1 MPRLG
6 RDEYVRSHA
15 LGNDYLVVDPH
26 TLSVRLTPGRVRAI
40 CDRHQGVGSDGIL
53 TLERSRRADVGMR
66 IFNPD
71 GSEAEKSGNGIRIFA
86 KCLWD
91 HGYVR
96 RRSFTI
102 DTKGG
107 IVGVALDVRGR
118 AVRSI
123 AAEMGRATFRSR
135 EIPVAGAD
143 REVVGEQIEAA
154 GQRLEFTAVSVGNPH
169 CVVFVDDPAAV
180 DLARLGPALENH
192 RMFPNR
198 INVQFVRVDSP
209 SKVSI
214 RIWERGAGETMAS
227 GSSSSAVAA
236 VCVRRGRTG
245 RDLAVHSPGGVLRV
259 EVAPDYALRL
269 TGPVEEVSRGR
280 ISPDLLARLRR
291 KGVT

>member
-15 LGNDYLVVDPH
+15 LGNDYLVMDPR
-26 TLSVRLTPGRVRAI
+26 TLSLRLTPERVRRI

-53 TLERSRRADVGMR
+53 TIERSRRADAGLRV
-66 IFNPD
+66 FNPD

-91 HGYVR
+91 HGYLR

-102 DTKGG
+102 ETKGG
-107 IVGVALDVRGR
+107 LVGVALDVRRG

-123 AAEMGRATFRSR
+123 TAEMGRATFRSR
-135 EIPVAGAD
+135 EIPVAGPD
-143 REVVGEQIEAA
+143 REVVGEPIDAA
-154 GQRLEFTAVSVGNPH
+154 GERLEFTAVAVGNPH

-192 RMFPNR
+192 PMFPNR

-209 SKVSI
+209 STVTI

-227 GSSSSAVAA
+227 GTSSSAVAA

-245 RDLAVHSPGGVLRV
+245 RAVAVHSPGGVLRV

-280 ISPDLLARLRR
+280 LSGDLLARLRR
-291 KGVT
+291 R